1 MNSTS
6 RQIQGTVTAIAL
18 STTPVFDIT
27 LSSLVTGDVA
37 GIELFCI
44 VNQITSAVR
53 PSILYTRK
61 TELINASSV
70 AFTENSTFTASYN
83 YNDSADITLSYDYDQ
98 ATSKLTLEITSNLI
112 ADEDYTY
119 DFWIVVDYV

>member
-18 STTPVFDIT
+18 STTPMFEID
-27 LSSLVTGDVA
+27 LSTLVTGDVA
-37 GIELFCI
+37 GIELFC
-44 VNQITSAVR
+44 VANQITSAVR
-53 PSILYTRK
+53 PSILYVRK
-61 TELINASSV
+61 TELINTSSV
-70 AFTENSTFTASYN
+70 AFTENNAFTASYN
-83 YNDSADITLSYDYDQ
+83 YNNTVDITLSYAYDQ
-98 ATSKLTLEITSNLI
+98 ATSKLTIEITSNLI